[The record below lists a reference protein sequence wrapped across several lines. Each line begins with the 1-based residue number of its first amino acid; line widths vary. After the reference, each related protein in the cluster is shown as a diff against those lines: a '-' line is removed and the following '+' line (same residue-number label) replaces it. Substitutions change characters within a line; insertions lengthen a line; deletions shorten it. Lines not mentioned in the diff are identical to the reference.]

1 MKVIITGTTG
11 MVGEGLVLECLQNPL
26 ITQVLSVSRRPT
38 GRSHPKL
45 KELVHTDFFN
55 WDGTQAAL
63 SGYDACFFGL
73 GMSSVGVSEEAYYR
87 NTYTLTMAFAQALQK
102 LNPEL
107 TFCYVSGGGTNPN
120 GRMAWART
128 KGKTENDLRA
138 LLPNAY
144 AFPVSYTHLTLPTI
158 CSV

>member
-1 MKVIITGTTG
+1 
-11 MVGEGLVLECLQNPL
+11 
-26 ITQVLSVSRRPT
+26 
-38 GRSHPKL
+38 
-45 KELVHTDFFN
+45 
-55 WDGTQAAL
+55 
-63 SGYDACFFGL
+63 
-73 GMSSVGVSEEAYYR
+73 MSSVGVSEEAYYR

-144 AFPVSYTHLTLPTI
+144 AFRPGFLTPMPGQQHTLSYYKYFAFLVPLIKAVAPNFI
-158 CSV
+158 CSLQEMALAMMKVSRSGYEKPVLEVADIKAAAKQF